1 MRSRGQ
7 RERERGRLRG
17 VVHLALAAVLAV
29 AIFATPVAVRAAE
42 PATAGAKTDSVG
54 WSKDLTAAFNFT
66 QASFSNWVAG
76 GVSNVSWLAG
86 SHGRFKRFGQLDN
99 WTTNLRL
106 EYGQVK
112 EKDQQARKSF
122 DLIFLE
128 TIIDFNTSRLLKPY
142 ARASGKTQFTAGY
155 DYSATARVKVSD
167 FADPLY
173 LEQGAGLGYQL
184 GRGLITRFGL
194 GLKETLAKAD
204 FAPIYA
210 DDKSTPDKI
219 EKSRVEGGLE
229 SVTELD
235 RNFGQALGV
244 KSRLALFWPF
254 DDTSR
259 LDADWMTD
267 VTLKAIG
274 ALGVTFKFEALYNK
288 TILDKVQ
295 WQQVL
300 GIGLTYRFM

>member
-1 MRSRGQ
+1 MSAAKEGKPMRRNELVG
-7 RERERGRLRG
+7 LTIG
-17 VVHLALAAVLAV
+17 VALAV
-29 AIFATPVAVRAAE
+29 ALLNAGAPAAAFAAE
-42 PATAGAKTDSVG
+42 PAAPAKTDSLG
-54 WSKDLTAAFNFT
+54 WHKDLTGSFNFT
-66 QASFSNWVAG
+66 QASFSNWAAG
-76 GVSNVSWLAG
+76 GVDNVSWLAG
-86 SHGRFKRFGQLDN
+86 AHGRFKRFGGVTN
-99 WTTNLRL
+99 WTTNLRF

-112 EKDQQARKSF
+112 EKDQQAKKSF

-128 TIIDFNTSRLLKPY
+128 TIVDFNTSRLVKPY
-142 ARASGKTQFTAGY
+142 ARASGKTQFAAGY
-155 DYSATARVKVSD
+155 KYETDTRTRVSD

-173 LEQGAGLGYQL
+173 LEQGAGVGYQA
-184 GRGLITRFGL
+184 GQGLITRLGV
-194 GLKETLAKAD
+194 GLKETFARD
-204 FAPIYA
+204 FAAIYT
-210 DDKSTPDKI
+210 DDKDTADKI
-219 EKSRVEGGLE
+219 EKRRIEGGAE

-235 RNFGQALGV
+235 RNFGKQLGV

-254 DDTSR
+254 NDTSR
-259 LDADWMTD
+259 LDVDWMTD